1 MKKRV
6 LLIAIVLL
14 GVRFGY
20 SQVNTVCQ
28 AQSMFIY
35 NFSRLIQWPAGS
47 QSGDFIIGIIGDD
60 ELYNSLITYVSNKK
74 VGSQSIS
81 IKKFDSP
88 DNVTRCHIVFV
99 GNRKVSSF
107 DDIIGKL
114 RGSNSLITYVS
125 NKKVGSQPIA
135 IKKFD
140 SPENVTRC
148 HIVFVGNR
156 KVSSFDDL
164 IGKLRGSNSLI
175 ITEKKGM
182 INMGSA
188 IDFFMEQDKLKFMIN
203 STNAQKY
210 NLTVSKSLEDMAY
223 RN

>member
-1 MKKRV
+1 MKKGF
-6 LLIAIVLL
+6 LLIAFMIV

-20 SQVNTVCQ
+20 SQVDNVSQ
-28 AQSMFIY
+28 AQSLFIY

-47 QSGDFIIGIIGDD
+47 QSGDFVIGVIGDD
-60 ELYNSLITYVSNKK
+60 ELY
-74 VGSQSIS
+74 
-81 IKKFDSP
+81 
-88 DNVTRCHIVFV
+88 
-99 GNRKVSSF
+99 
-107 DDIIGKL
+107 
-114 RGSNSLITYVS
+114 NSLITYVS

-188 IDFFMEQDKLKFMIN
+188 IDFFLEQDKLKFVIN
-203 STNAQKY
+203 PTNAQKY